1 MHLARTC
8 RTVEGSSPGAVDGS
22 GELEAGSLQRRG
34 LVHAVGMFALAVRDL
49 RIKILPGSCR
59 VEHFQRCLELVG
71 FSMSSSRLSMRREFS
86 TLAGMPSAPDRAAT
100 PAPRRGPGTA
110 LTPGR
115 GAVADRLGRNAKRK
129 QYCAGPRD
137 NPSQSRSTAHRSGTT
152 EESHCCSAEQRQ
164 RVRAPQLP

>member
-49 RIKILPGSCR
+49 RIKIPPGSCR
-59 VEHFQRCLELVG
+59 VEHFQRRLELVG

-100 PAPRRGPGTA
+100 PAPRRGLVTA

-115 GAVADRLGRNAKRK
+115 GAVADSVGAQCQAQTTPCRSEGV
-129 QYCAGPRD
+129 
-137 NPSQSRSTAHRSGTT
+137 PS
-152 EESHCCSAEQRQ
+152 SAEQRQ
-164 RVRAPQLP
+164 RVRAPKLP

>member
-86 TLAGMPSAPDRAAT
+86 ACAGMPSAPDRAAT

-115 GAVADRLGRNAKRK
+115 GAVADSVGAQCQAQTVL
-129 QYCAGPRD
+129 C
-137 NPSQSRSTAHRSGTT
+137 RSTGQPVTVEVDRPPVWDDGGIALLLS
-152 EESHCCSAEQRQ
+152 
-164 RVRAPQLP
+164 